1 MNPSS
6 PLDRLLL
13 LKSKQPLKHSLHG
26 DLIKKERLS
35 LQLTKMK
42 EKIKNNNLEHFSEDQ
57 ENINPNP
64 KISHRPPKK
73 LEKTIKNLV
82 DEVPP
87 NLDRHIRISKK
98 NVDYGL
104 VLSGFRLEEDLQI
117 TNISKNKLVILLKV
131 ESEEFLGELE
141 PVFAFRRVENNEY
154 REKSVVVIEPNNSV
168 MLKILLNVPVFKE
181 KIKINGRLN
190 VSVLGWKPISVINL
204 TSKLEIPRIQCLKSL
219 FDCEE
224 AIESIRLTGKKCKK
238 IDFKIPFR
246 NLNVFGM
253 TLEIDFLK
261 NDDENYLLTTIY
273 NFTTING
280 NSVFLL
286 NVSLKERLYDE
297 SERKEIRDVLMLKVK
312 NSKII
317 FAFGI
322 SIEITA

>member
-6 PLDRLLL
+6 PLDRSLL
-13 LKSKQPLKHSLHG
+13 LKSKQPLKHSLPEEQ
-26 DLIKKERLS
+26 IKKDRLS

-42 EKIKNNNLEHFSEDQ
+42 EKIKNNTFNNFSEDQ

-64 KISHRPPKK
+64 KISLRPPKK

-82 DEVPP
+82 EEVPP
-87 NLDRHIRISKK
+87 NLDRHIRISKR

-131 ESEEFLGELE
+131 ESEEFIGETE
-141 PVFAFRRVENNEY
+141 PIFAFRKVENNEY
-154 REKSVVVIEPNNSV
+154 REKSVVVIEPNSSF

-204 TSKLEIPRIQCLKSL
+204 TSKLEIPIIQCLKSL

-224 AIESIRLTGKKCKK
+224 AVESIRLTGKKCKK
-238 IDFKIPFR
+238 IDFKIPFK

-253 TLEIDFLK
+253 TLELDFLK
-261 NDDENYLLTTIY
+261 NDDQNYFLTSFY
-273 NFTTING
+273 NFITING
-280 NSVFLL
+280 NSAFLL
-286 NVSLKERLYDE
+286 NLSLKEKLYDE
-297 SERKEIRDVLMLKVK
+297 NERKEIRDVLMLKVK